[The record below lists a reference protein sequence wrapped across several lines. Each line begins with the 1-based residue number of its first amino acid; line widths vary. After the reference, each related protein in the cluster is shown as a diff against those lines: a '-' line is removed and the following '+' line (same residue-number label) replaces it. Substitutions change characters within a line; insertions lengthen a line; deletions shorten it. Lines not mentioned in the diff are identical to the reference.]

1 VCHGGFMQE
10 RDAVSVLI
18 TAPSRMRPPVPRII
32 TRRLRIGDIPAL
44 LDLEHKQWTP
54 EQAASAEDFR
64 ERIACYPRTSN
75 GAFNAETGELLAS
88 LFCKPTTDAEW
99 RRPGDWKTS
108 ATAPAPASAKK
119 GAALFGISLTS
130 IEPGAALQLIAFQYL
145 SAIRDGQRHAYLG
158 SPMPGL
164 SRHLALHPSMSVE
177 EYAHA
182 KRSGVPLDPQLRYYH
197 GKGFRDIVAVR
208 EHYFPHESSRDHG
221 AILRA
226 GVPCPWLM
234 PVLKLCPEPFLRAL
248 ASLAPRLV
256 VPRQP
261 SRSVRNR
268 PAGVPPGPHGTAAQS
283 RR

>member
-1 VCHGGFMQE
+1 
-10 RDAVSVLI
+10 
-18 TAPSRMRPPVPRII
+18 MRPPVSRIV
-32 TRRLRIGDIPAL
+32 TRRLRFGDIPAL
-44 LDLEHKQWTP
+44 LHLEHQQWTR

-64 ERIACYPRTSN
+64 ERIASYPSTSN

-88 LFCKPTTDAEW
+88 LFCRPTTDAEW

-108 ATAPAPASAKK
+108 TTAPAPPSSR
-119 GAALFGISLTS
+119 GTALFGISLTS

-197 GKGFRDIVAVR
+197 GKGFRDIIAVR
-208 EHYFPHESSRDHG
+208 ENYFPHESSRDHG

-234 PVLKLCPEPFLRAL
+234 PLLKLCPERFLRAL
-248 ASLAPRLV
+248 ASVVPRRV

-261 SRSVRNR
+261 SRPVRNR
-268 PAGVPPGPHGTAAQS
+268 QRPAGFPPGPHGTAARS